1 MINSIKG
8 FSEIKKY
15 ANSII
20 AVIKKASDTVSK
32 FN

>member
-8 FSEIKKY
+8 LSEFNKY
-15 ANSII
+15 VDII
-20 AVIKKASDTVSK
+20 VAVIKKASDTVPD